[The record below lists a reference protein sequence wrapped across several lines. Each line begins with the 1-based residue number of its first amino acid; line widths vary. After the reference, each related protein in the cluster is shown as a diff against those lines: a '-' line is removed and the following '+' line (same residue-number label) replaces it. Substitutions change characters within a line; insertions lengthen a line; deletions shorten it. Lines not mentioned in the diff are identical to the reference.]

1 MNRKQRRLI
10 IKKERPNSK
19 KSFVETGKVEIPISE
34 IHHDEN
40 LKECDIEIMELI
52 SKRIDWTE
60 QGLIKNDLSKCI
72 VMKGCSYLDS
82 LCSLKFSIT
91 PDDDKALIRDTMY
104 YVGNYTNMFYGLLLD
119 EDVEGDITLFK
130 RTKQCIENGEK
141 DINAL
146 LVHDLYPMV
155 SLPNKE
161 VIDDIYASFIG
172 EHAQRLSS
180 FLQHT
185 SKNDIEGDEEYIFE
199 VLKMILK
206 KTDEL
211 LPQVKVNSKKF
222 IVKM

>member
-1 MNRKQRRLI
+1 
-10 IKKERPNSK
+10 
-19 KSFVETGKVEIPISE
+19 
-34 IHHDEN
+34 
-40 LKECDIEIMELI
+40 
-52 SKRIDWTE
+52 
-60 QGLIKNDLSKCI
+60 
-72 VMKGCSYLDS
+72 
-82 LCSLKFSIT
+82 
-91 PDDDKALIRDTMY
+91 MY

-119 EDVEGDITLFK
+119 EDVEGDVTLFK
-130 RTKQCIENGEK
+130 RKKQCIENGEK

-206 KTDEL
+206 KTDEI
-211 LPQVKVNSKKF
+211 LPEVKVNSKKF

>member
-1 MNRKQRRLI
+1 
-10 IKKERPNSK
+10 
-19 KSFVETGKVEIPISE
+19 
-34 IHHDEN
+34 
-40 LKECDIEIMELI
+40 
-52 SKRIDWTE
+52 
-60 QGLIKNDLSKCI
+60 
-72 VMKGCSYLDS
+72 
-82 LCSLKFSIT
+82 
-91 PDDDKALIRDTMY
+91 MY
-104 YVGNYTNMFYGLLLD
+104 YVGNYANMFYGLLLD

-130 RTKQCIENGEK
+130 RKKQCIENGEK

-211 LPQVKVNSKKF
+211 LPEVKVNSKKF
-222 IVKM
+222 IVKI

>member
-19 KSFVETGKVEIPISE
+19 KNFIEVGTEVPISE

-40 LKECDIEIMELI
+40 LKKCDIEIIELI
-52 SKRIDWTE
+52 SKRMGWTE
-60 QGLIKNDLSKCI
+60 QGLINNDLSKCI
-72 VMKGCSYLDS
+72 IIKGCNYLDS
-82 LCSLKFSIT
+82 LCSMRFDIT

-104 YVGNYTNMFYGLLLD
+104 YVGNYANMFYGLLLD

-130 RTKQCIENGEK
+130 RKKQCIENGEK

-211 LPQVKVNSKKF
+211 LPEVKVNSKKF
-222 IVKM
+222 IVKI